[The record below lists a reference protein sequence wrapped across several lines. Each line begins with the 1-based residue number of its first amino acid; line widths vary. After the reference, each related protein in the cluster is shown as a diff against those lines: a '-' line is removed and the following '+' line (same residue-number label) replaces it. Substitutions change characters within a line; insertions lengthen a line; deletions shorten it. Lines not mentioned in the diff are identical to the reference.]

1 MRALILSSILI
12 LSACS
17 GIPSFYDDNESLLAI
32 DVRMAVHKL
41 DCSDSSETAALK
53 DSIKRLSLYSESK
66 NSSDIYPLINKME
79 KTSEGIETSKA
90 VCSLKKKILAKQS
103 ADIANAVM
111 RRF

>member
-1 MRALILSSILI
+1 MI

-17 GIPSFYDDNESLLAI
+17 SLPSFYDDNESLLAV
-32 DVRMAVHKL
+32 DVQMAVHKL
-41 DCSDSSETAALK
+41 DCSKNSETAALK

-66 NSSDIYPLINKME
+66 NSRDIYPLVDKME
-79 KTSEGIETSKA
+79 KTSEGIETSKT

-103 ADIANAVM
+103 ADIANAIM